1 MTNAIAKGLG
11 KGLLWV
17 FRNLLEHPEILQAIG
32 EILAATTKKAD
43 AQ

>member
-17 FRNLLEHPEILQAIG
+17 FRNLQEHPEILQAIG
-32 EILAATTKKAD
+32 EIIAASTKKAN
-43 AQ
+43 AR